1 MFKIW
6 NNTCLLDGSAAQVF
20 GIKSN
25 RIGITMP
32 DAPACIACI
41 VLCIDKT
48 VSRLHD
54 VQTALHMDL
63 DTVIMLTDSLQ
74 EAVCNI
80 LIKG

>member
-1 MFKIW
+1 
-6 NNTCLLDGSAAQVF
+6 
-20 GIKSN
+20 
-25 RIGITMP
+25 MP